1 MTRLVLVRHG
11 ESNATV
17 QRIVG
22 GPRSCTG
29 LSDLGRRQASA
40 LAERLGRTG
49 EVRADVLIAST
60 YPRAIETAELLAPA
74 LGGLTVQQVY
84 EVGEHFPGP
93 ESDGM
98 TFEEYSARYG
108 LTDWN
113 GNPYDVGFP
122 GGETIAEFQHRVNG
136 ALSSIARQHAGKNI
150 VVVCHG
156 GVIDTAVRRFLQA
169 PPTGL
174 FEIYTVNTSI
184 TEFALAGA
192 NKWRMIRYNDAAH
205 LAGLPADSPRVHRPA
220 SDADRL
226 ELREITAG
234 NLDEVCKIEVWPNQR
249 KFVGSVTDSLLDA
262 HHQGTHAWYRAA
274 YIGDRPI
281 GFVMLALPG
290 QADDEFPH
298 DAWFLWRLLVGGP
311 FQRGGYG
318 RRLLELVCAEV
329 ASRPDTP
336 HDLYTS
342 WIGEPDGP
350 GGFYERFGFEPTGE
364 LLHGEVVGRL
374 ERWPAEPAAPLSS
387 VEHSLAVEHGVAVE
401 SGVPAVPEPVPAMV
415 RVASP
420 GEV

>member
-29 LSDLGRRQASA
+29 LSDLGRRQAGA
-40 LAERLGRTG
+40 LAERWARTH
-49 EVRADVLIAST
+49 EVQAGVLIAST

-74 LGGLTVQQVY
+74 LGGLAVQQVY

-98 TFEEYSARYG
+98 TFEDYSARYG

-136 ALSSIARQHAGKNI
+136 ALSSIAREHAGKNI

-156 GVIDTAVRRFLQA
+156 GVIDTAVRRFLQS

-184 TEFALAGA
+184 TEFVLAGP

-205 LAGLPADSPRVHRPA
+205 LAGLPADTPRVHRPA

-226 ELREITAG
+226 HLREITAA
-234 NLDEVCKIEVWPNQR
+234 NLDAVCKIEVWPNQR
-249 KFVGSVTDSLLDA
+249 RFVSSVTDSLVDA
-262 HHQGTHAWYRAA
+262 HHQGKQAWYRAA
-274 YIGDRPI
+274 YVDDRPV
-281 GFVMLALPG
+281 GFVMLAIPD
-290 QADDEFPH
+290 QTADAHPH
-298 DAWFLWRLLVGGP
+298 AASSHHAHPRDAWFLWRLMVGGP
-311 FQRGGYG
+311 YQRGGYG

-329 ASRPDTP
+329 SSHPDVRR
-336 HDLYTS
+336 DLYTS
-342 WIGEPDGP
+342 WKPGPDGP
-350 GGFYERFGFEPTGE
+350 EGFYERFGFEPTGDM
-364 LLHGEVVGRL
+364 LDGEVVGRL
-374 ERWPAEPAAPLSS
+374 ARWPSSPTPPPAAASIEADTAGPLAPAGA
-387 VEHSLAVEHGVAVE
+387 LADGKV
-401 SGVPAVPEPVPAMV
+401 
-415 RVASP
+415 
-420 GEV
+420 